1 MRQGDFSELLN
12 PNNPFITRKNSAA
25 NKIPVYVADPA
36 SPASSQCGKEI
47 PAGSG
52 TISTSGCIQDLS
64 RATPSNPQGFNII
77 PVNRLSPNGVGILN
91 AWPIPNLTNFIGGN
105 GNWFGAKLHTF
116 DQRKDTPGLDVNL
129 PANHRLTF
137 PPIHYTNFQSPPL
150 P

>member
-91 AWPIPNLTNFIGGN
+91 ACPIPNLTTFIGRN
-105 GNWFGAKLHTF
+105 RHRFGPKLHTF
-116 DQRKDTPGLDVNL
+116 HHPKATPRLDLNL
-129 PANHRLTF
+129 TK
-137 PPIHYTNFQSPPL
+137 
-150 P
+150 

>member
-1 MRQGDFSELLN
+1 MRAGDFSELLD

-36 SPASSQCGKEI
+36 SSASSQCGKEI

-77 PVNRLSPNGVGILN
+77 PGNRLSPNGVRILN
-91 AWPIPNLTNFIGGN
+91 TSPITHLTTFIGGN
-105 GNWFGAKLHTF
+105 GHW
-116 DQRKDTPGLDVNL
+116 
-129 PANHRLTF
+129 
-137 PPIHYTNFQSPPL
+137 
-150 P
+150 